1 MLCRIKPYL
10 CRTPGDGAA
19 APAQAEPPEAEL
31 IPKPDN
37 TPDAANTAR
46 AEPSGDT
53 PEPAETGAAN
63 PPAGDAPAQSSPQSS
78 PPQNLGEAL
87 RKAVAERT
95 ARAEKGVLRSMAAQ
109 YGMEEAA
116 LAAALQAARDAQTEL
131 PPDAQARIHA
141 MQARFG
147 ERLRMMDV
155 KAIGAELGLI
165 DPDAAIRLMDADSIA
180 VAEDGSVQGTREA
193 LDALRRAKPYLF
205 RQAGAGAWAQRLDG
219 GGIPSMT
226 GVEAAFYRKNPAL
239 KGGARD

>member
-19 APAQAEPPEAEL
+19 APAQAELAEGEL
-31 IPKPDN
+31 IPGPDN
-37 TPDAANTAR
+37 TSDAANA
-46 AEPSGDT
+46 APPEQPGDA
-53 PEPAETGAAN
+53 PEQAETGAAN
-63 PPAGDAPAQSSPQSS
+63 PPAGEAPA
-78 PPQNLGEAL
+78 PPSAPPENLGEAL

-147 ERLRMMDV
+147 ERLRLMDV
-155 KAIGAELGLI
+155 KAVGAELGLI

-239 KGGARD
+239 KGGTRD